1 MNTNSEKNKIRI
13 LGILE
18 GLTLLGLLFVTMPLK
33 YVYHLKTPN
42 LILGMIH
49 GFLFVIFIVLLF
61 QIKEKENLSWGLFF
75 KLFLCS
81 VFPFGFLLAEWRG
94 WWK

>member
-1 MNTNSEKNKIRI
+1 MNVEKKRVRL
-13 LGILE
+13 LGIIE
-18 GLTLLGLLFVTMPLK
+18 GFTLLGLLFITMPLK
-33 YVYHLKTPN
+33 YLYQIKTPN

-49 GFLFVIFIVLLF
+49 GFLSVIFFVLLF
-61 QIKEKENLSWGLFF
+61 QLKDKENLSWSLFY

-81 VFPFGFLLAEWRG
+81 ILPFGFLIAEWRN